1 MKLVLIMLLLIIS
14 LMTVV
19 SAFLIRGVMS
29 FYLNQFYDQMNEVFS
44 KTEFADDLR
53 SAAEERTS

>member
-1 MKLVLIMLLLIIS
+1 MLLLIIS